1 MRLPCRAWYL
11 VLEAKDMDREPAT
24 PALSPGDRPDIRGQ
38 MHDIRITNQIM
49 YLHPPIEDCR
59 YNLLQHLFDWQ
70 AVVTSQNR
78 IQSTRYWLLILLIM
92 IFAPHAFNS
101 LVPGWP

>member
-1 MRLPCRAWYL
+1 MTSPCRAWTL
-11 VLEAKDMDREPAT
+11 VLEGEEEAEDSKDMNTEPAT
-24 PALSPGDRPDIRGQ
+24 PAAGSPGSNPQIRRQ

-59 YNLLQHLFDWQ
+59 YNVLQQLFAWQ

-78 IQSTRYWLLILLIM
+78 IQSTRYWPSPLC
-92 IFAPHAFNS
+92 S
-101 LVPGWP
+101 S

>member
-1 MRLPCRAWYL
+1 MSPCRAWTL
-11 VLEAKDMDREPAT
+11 LLEAEDSKDMDTEPAT
-24 PALSPGDRPDIRGQ
+24 PAHSPGDDPQIRGQ

-59 YNLLQHLFDWQ
+59 FNMLQQLFAWQ

-92 IFAPHAFNS
+92 IFVHHD
-101 LVPGWP
+101 LC

>member
-11 VLEAKDMDREPAT
+11 VLDAGDNKDMDREPGM
-24 PALSPGDRPDIRGQ
+24 PALSPGDRPEIRRQ
-38 MHDIRITNQIM
+38 MHNIRITNQIM

-59 YNLLQHLFDWQ
+59 YNVLQQLFAWQ

-92 IFAPHAFNS
+92 I
-101 LVPGWP
+101 LVHHDIGAS